1 MRGDQ
6 RLTGG
11 RDVPGFGYAHGCPRK
26 IHDGI
31 GIASSYQVGNPGAI
45 KARRDPADRPTTG
58 RDRCLL
64 GRRGDF
70 RHSAAAGGRGQPRPN
85 HWTAEDFRG
94 HHCKHLEE
102 SRRLRP
108 ASTEQAMTR
117 PPKRSMFAG
126 DGVAAPLQHATFRR
140 IWLASLLSNLGL
152 LIQAVGAAWAMT
164 QMTSSADK
172 VALVQTAL
180 MLPVM
185 LISMPAGAI
194 ADMYDR
200 RIVALISLAI
210 ALSGATAL
218 TVLAWLGLVTPE
230 TLLALCFVVG
240 SGMAL
245 FGPAWQSSV
254 TEQVPP
260 ETLPS
265 AVALNGISYN
275 IARSF
280 GPAIGGIVVAAAGA
294 VAAFAANAVLYLPL
308 LIVLFLWRRT
318 SQPSRLPRERL
329 NRAIVSG
336 VRYIANSPAIKI
348 VLTRTL
354 VTGLIGGSVSALMPL
369 VARDLLHGGA
379 QTYGIMLGAFGM
391 GAVIGALNITEV
403 RKRMSGE
410 AAIRACA
417 LSMGGAI
424 AAVALSRE
432 PVLTAAALVIAGAVW
447 MLAVALFNI
456 GVQLSAPRW
465 VAGRSLAAF
474 QASIAGGIA
483 IGSWGWGR
491 LTDAVGVE
499 AALLVSAALM
509 LASPLLG
516 LWLQMPRIG
525 ARNEDAEVLA
535 DPEVQLSLTARSGP
549 LVVEIEYRVA
559 QDNARAF
566 HNVMQEVQLSRQRNG
581 AYGWSIARDIADPEL
596 WTERYHCPTWL
607 DYLRQ
612 RNRSTQSERALHQ
625 RAIGFHLGPD
635 PVRVRRML
643 ERPFGSVRW
652 KEDTPDRAVSEV
664 LPVTS
669 SAAGGST

>member
-1 MRGDQ
+1 MTEQVQ
-6 RLTGG
+6 RPT
-11 RDVPGFGYAHGCPRK
+11 FAA
-26 IHDGI
+26 DGI
-31 GIASSYQVGNPGAI
+31 
-45 KARRDPADRPTTG
+45 T
-58 RDRCLL
+58 
-64 GRRGDF
+64 
-70 RHSAAAGGRGQPRPN
+70 
-85 HWTAEDFRG
+85 
-94 HHCKHLEE
+94 
-102 SRRLRP
+102 
-108 ASTEQAMTR
+108 
-117 PPKRSMFAG
+117 
-126 DGVAAPLQHATFRR
+126 APLRHAVFRR

-152 LIQAVGAAWAMT
+152 LIQGVGAAWAMT
-164 QMTSSADK
+164 QMTSSADN

-185 LISMPAGAI
+185 FISMPAGAI
-194 ADMYDR
+194 ADMHDR
-200 RIVALISLAI
+200 RIVALISLTI
-210 ALSGATAL
+210 SFSGATAL
-218 TVLAWLGLVTPE
+218 SVLFWFGRVTPE
-230 TLLALCFVVG
+230 ILLALCFVVG

-254 TEQVPP
+254 SEQVPA

-280 GPAIGGIVVAAAGA
+280 GPAIGGVIVASAGA
-294 VAAFAANAVLYLPL
+294 VAAFAANAVLYVPL
-308 LIVLFLWRRT
+308 FTVLFLWRRAMA
-318 SQPSRLPRERL
+318 PSRLPRERL
-329 NRAIVSG
+329 SRAIVSG
-336 VRYIANSPAIKI
+336 VRYISNSPSIRI

-354 VTGLIGGSVSALMPL
+354 VTGVLGGSVSALMPL

-391 GAVIGALNITEV
+391 GAVIGALNIAEM
-403 RKRMSGE
+403 RKRMTGE
-410 AAIRACA
+410 AAVRACA

-424 AAVALSRE
+424 AAIAMSRE
-432 PVLTAAALVIAGAVW
+432 PVLTAAALVVAGAAW

-474 QASIAGGIA
+474 QAAISGGIA
-483 IGSWGWGR
+483 LGSWGWGR
-491 LTDAVGVE
+491 LTDAAGVE
-499 AALLVSAALM
+499 TALLVSAALM
-509 LASPLLG
+509 FVSPVLG
-516 LWLQMPRIG
+516 LFLRMPRVG

-535 DPEVQLSLTARSGP
+535 DPEVRLSLTGRSGP
-549 LVVEIEYRVA
+549 LVVEIEYRVD

-566 HNVMQEVQLSRQRNG
+566 HSVMQDVQLSRQRNG

-596 WTERYHCPTWL
+596 WTERYHCPTWF

-625 RAIGFHLGPD
+625 RAMDFHLGPD

-652 KEDTPDRAVSEV
+652 KEDTPDRAASEV
-664 LPVTS
+664 LPVAT
-669 SAAGGST
+669 AAGAAAGST

>member
-1 MRGDQ
+1 MTDQ
-6 RLTGG
+6 
-11 RDVPGFGYAHGCPRK
+11 A
-26 IHDGI
+26 
-31 GIASSYQVGNPGAI
+31 
-45 KARRDPADRPTTG
+45 
-58 RDRCLL
+58 
-64 GRRGDF
+64 
-70 RHSAAAGGRGQPRPN
+70 
-85 HWTAEDFRG
+85 
-94 HHCKHLEE
+94 
-102 SRRLRP
+102 
-108 ASTEQAMTR
+108 
-117 PPKRSMFAG
+117 KRSMFAA
-126 DGVAAPLQHATFRR
+126 DGVIAPLRHAVFRR

-152 LIQAVGAAWAMT
+152 LIQGVGAAWAMT

-180 MLPVM
+180 MLPIM

-200 RIVALISLAI
+200 RIVALLSLSI
-210 ALSGATAL
+210 ALCGATTL
-218 TVLAWLGLVTPE
+218 SVLAWLGLVTPPI
-230 TLLALCFVVG
+230 LLTFCFIVG

-254 TEQVPP
+254 SEQVPS

-280 GPAIGGIVVAAAGA
+280 GPAIGGIVVATAGA
-294 VAAFAANAVLYLPL
+294 VAAFAANALLYLPL
-308 LIVLFLWRRT
+308 LVVLFLWRRT
-318 SQPSRLPRERL
+318 SEPSRLPRERL
-329 NRAIVSG
+329 NRAMVSG
-336 VRYIANSPAIKI
+336 VRYIANSPSIRI
-348 VLTRTL
+348 VLARTL
-354 VTGLIGGSVSALMPL
+354 ATGLVGGSVSALMPL

-379 QTYGIMLGAFGM
+379 QTYGIMLGAFGV
-391 GAVIGALNITEV
+391 GAVIGAVNITEL
-403 RKRMSGE
+403 RRRLSGE
-410 AAIRACA
+410 SAIRACT
-417 LSMGGAI
+417 LSMAGAI

-432 PVLTAAALVIAGAVW
+432 PVLTAAALVVAGAVW
-447 MLAVALFNI
+447 MAAIALFNI

-483 IGSWGWGR
+483 MGSWGWGR
-491 LTDAVGVE
+491 LTDAAGVE
-499 AALLVSAALM
+499 TALLVSAGLM
-509 LASPLLG
+509 LALPLLG
-516 LWLQMPRIG
+516 LWLRMPPVG

-535 DPEVQLSLTARSGP
+535 DPEVRLSLTGRSGP
-549 LVVEIEYRVA
+549 LVVEIEYRVD
-559 QDNARAF
+559 QESARAF

-581 AYGWSIARDIADPEL
+581 AYGWSIARDIGDPEL

-625 RAIGFHLGPD
+625 RAMDFHLGPD

-652 KEDTPDRAVSEV
+652 KEDTPDRAAAEV
-664 LPVTS
+664 LPVAT
-669 SAAGGST
+669 AAGSST

>member
-1 MRGDQ
+1 MTDQ
-6 RLTGG
+6 
-11 RDVPGFGYAHGCPRK
+11 
-26 IHDGI
+26 
-31 GIASSYQVGNPGAI
+31 
-45 KARRDPADRPTTG
+45 
-58 RDRCLL
+58 
-64 GRRGDF
+64 
-70 RHSAAAGGRGQPRPN
+70 
-85 HWTAEDFRG
+85 
-94 HHCKHLEE
+94 
-102 SRRLRP
+102 
-108 ASTEQAMTR
+108 
-117 PPKRSMFAG
+117 PKRSMLSAH
-126 DGVAAPLQHATFRR
+126 GVAAPLRHVVFRR
-140 IWLASLLSNLGL
+140 IWLASLLSNFGL

-164 QMTSSADK
+164 QMTPDADK

-200 RIVALISLAI
+200 RIVALVSLSIS
-210 ALSGATAL
+210 LSGATAL
-218 TVLAWLGLVTPE
+218 TVLAWFGLVTPNI
-230 TLLALCFVVG
+230 LLALCFVVG

-254 TEQVPP
+254 SEQVPA

-280 GPAIGGIVVAAAGA
+280 GPAIGGIVVATAGA
-294 VAAFAANAVLYLPL
+294 VAAFAANALLYLPL
-308 LIVLFLWRRT
+308 LVVLFLWNRT
-318 SQPSRLPRERL
+318 SEPSRLPRERL

-336 VRYIANSPAIKI
+336 VRYIANSPSIRI
-348 VLTRTL
+348 VLARTL

-391 GAVIGALNITEV
+391 GAVIGALNIGEI
-403 RKRMSGE
+403 RQRLSGE
-410 AAIRACA
+410 SAIRACA

-432 PVLTAAALVIAGAVW
+432 PVLTAAALVVAGAVW

-483 IGSWGWGR
+483 IGSWGWGH
-491 LTDAVGVE
+491 LTNVAGVE
-499 AALLVSAALM
+499 TALLTSAGLM
-509 LASPLLG
+509 LVSPLLG
-516 LWLQMPRIG
+516 LWLGMPRVG

-535 DPEVQLSLTARSGP
+535 DPEVRLSLTARSGP

-559 QDNARAF
+559 PDNARAF
-566 HNVMQEVQLSRQRNG
+566 HNVMQDVQLSRQRNG

-612 RNRSTQSERALHQ
+612 RNRSTQIERALHQ
-625 RAIGFHLGPD
+625 TAIAFHIGAD
-635 PVRVRRML
+635 PVRIRRML

-652 KEDTPDRAVSEV
+652 KEDTPDRATSEV
-664 LPVTS
+664 LPRGCDR
-669 SAAGGST
+669 GGQQHVEARQTVENYCP

>member
-1 MRGDQ
+1 MQ
-6 RLTGG
+6 
-11 RDVPGFGYAHGCPRK
+11 
-26 IHDGI
+26 
-31 GIASSYQVGNPGAI
+31 
-45 KARRDPADRPTTG
+45 
-58 RDRCLL
+58 
-64 GRRGDF
+64 
-70 RHSAAAGGRGQPRPN
+70 
-85 HWTAEDFRG
+85 E
-94 HHCKHLEE
+94 
-102 SRRLRP
+102 
-108 ASTEQAMTR
+108 

-126 DGVAAPLQHATFRR
+126 DGVAAPLRHAVFRR
-140 IWLASLLSNLGL
+140 IWLASLVSNLGL
-152 LIQAVGAAWAMT
+152 LIQGVGAAWAMT

-180 MLPVM
+180 MLPIM

-200 RIVALISLAI
+200 RIVALVSLAI
-210 ALSGATAL
+210 ALTGATAL
-218 TVLAWLGLVTPE
+218 AVMAWLNLVTPNI
-230 TLLALCFVVG
+230 LLAFCFIVG
-240 SGMAL
+240 CGMAL

-254 TEQVPP
+254 SEQVPA
-260 ETLPS
+260 EKLPA

-280 GPAIGGIVVAAAGA
+280 GPAIGGVIVATSGA
-294 VAAFAANAVLYLPL
+294 VAAFAANALLYIPL
-308 LIVLFLWRRT
+308 FIVLFLWQRA
-318 SQPSRLPRERL
+318 SEPSRLPRERL

-336 VRYIANSPAIKI
+336 VRYIANSPSIRT
-348 VLTRTL
+348 VLARTL
-354 VTGLIGGSVSALMPL
+354 VTGIIGGSVSALMPL

-391 GAVIGALNITEV
+391 GAVIGALNIGTL
-403 RKRMSGE
+403 RKQLSGE
-410 AAIRACA
+410 AAIRACTI
-417 LSMGGAI
+417 SMAGAI
-424 AAVALSRE
+424 TAVALSRQ
-432 PVLTAAALVIAGAVW
+432 PVLTAAALVVAGAVW
-447 MLAVALFNI
+447 MAAVALFNI

-483 IGSWGWGR
+483 IGSWGWGY
-491 LTDAVGVE
+491 LTDQAGVQT
-499 AALLVSAALM
+499 ALLVSAAMM
-509 LASPLLG
+509 LVSPLLG
-516 LWLQMPRIG
+516 LWLRMPPVG

-535 DPEVQLSLTARSGP
+535 DPEVRLSLTGRSGP
-549 LVVEIEYRVA
+549 LVVEIEYRVD
-559 QDNARAF
+559 QESARAF

-625 RAIGFHLGPD
+625 RAMDFHLGPD

-652 KEDTPDRAVSEV
+652 KEDTPDRAANEM
-664 LPVTS
+664 LPVAT
-669 SAAGGST
+669 AAGSGT

>member
-1 MRGDQ
+1 MTDQ
-6 RLTGG
+6 
-11 RDVPGFGYAHGCPRK
+11 PK
-26 IHDGI
+26 
-31 GIASSYQVGNPGAI
+31 
-45 KARRDPADRPTTG
+45 RPSFAPDSITAP
-58 RDRCLL
+58 L
-64 GRRGDF
+64 
-70 RHSAAAGGRGQPRPN
+70 RHS
-85 HWTAEDFRG
+85 
-94 HHCKHLEE
+94 
-102 SRRLRP
+102 
-108 ASTEQAMTR
+108 
-117 PPKRSMFAG
+117 
-126 DGVAAPLQHATFRR
+126 VFRR
-140 IWLASLLSNLGL
+140 IWLASLVSNLGI
-152 LIQAVGAAWAMT
+152 LIQGVGAAWAMT

-180 MLPVM
+180 MLPIM

-194 ADMYDR
+194 ADMHDR

-210 ALSGATAL
+210 ALTGATTL
-218 TVLAWLGLVTPE
+218 TVLAWLNLVTPNI
-230 TLLALCFVVG
+230 LLTLCFVVG

-245 FGPAWQSSV
+245 FGPSWQASV
-254 TEQVPP
+254 SEQVPA

-280 GPAIGGIVVAAAGA
+280 GPAIGGIVVASAGA
-294 VAAFAANAVLYLPL
+294 VAAFAVNATMYLPL
-308 LIVLFLWRRT
+308 MIVLFLWNRANE
-318 SQPSRLPRERL
+318 PSRLPRERL
-329 NRAIVSG
+329 NRAMVSG
-336 VRYIANSPAIKI
+336 ARYIANSPSIRI
-348 VLTRTL
+348 VLIRTL

-391 GAVIGALNITEV
+391 GAVIGALNIAEV
-403 RKRMSGE
+403 RRRMSGE

-417 LSMGGAI
+417 ISMAGAI

-432 PVLTAAALVIAGAVW
+432 PVLTAAALVLAGGVW

-483 IGSWGWGR
+483 IGSWGWGH
-491 LTDAVGVE
+491 LTDAAGVE
-499 AALLVSAALM
+499 TALLVSAGLM
-509 LASPLLG
+509 LLSPLLG
-516 LWLQMPRIG
+516 IWLRMPPVG
-525 ARNEDAEVLA
+525 ARNEAASEVLA
-535 DPEVQLSLTARSGP
+535 DPEVRLSLTGRSGP

-559 QDNARAF
+559 QDNARLF

-612 RNRSTQSERALHQ
+612 RNRATQSERALHQ
-625 RAIGFHLGPD
+625 RAIDFHIGPE
-635 PVRVRRML
+635 PIRVRRML

-652 KEDTPDRAVSEV
+652 KEDTPDRAANEV
-664 LPVTS
+664 LPVVAT
-669 SAAGGST
+669 AAGSST

>member
-1 MRGDQ
+1 MTDQ
-6 RLTGG
+6 PERSK
-11 RDVPGFGYAHGCPRK
+11 FA
-26 IHDGI
+26 
-31 GIASSYQVGNPGAI
+31 
-45 KARRDPADRPTTG
+45 ADS
-58 RDRCLL
+58 L
-64 GRRGDF
+64 
-70 RHSAAAGGRGQPRPN
+70 
-85 HWTAEDFRG
+85 
-94 HHCKHLEE
+94 
-102 SRRLRP
+102 
-108 ASTEQAMTR
+108 
-117 PPKRSMFAG
+117 
-126 DGVAAPLQHATFRR
+126 AAPLRHSVFRR

-152 LIQAVGAAWAMT
+152 MIQAVGAAWAMT

-194 ADMYDR
+194 ADMHDR
-200 RIVALISLAI
+200 RIVALVSLSIS
-210 ALSGATAL
+210 LSGATAL
-218 TVLAWLGLVTPE
+218 TALSWFGLVTPPI
-230 TLLALCFVVG
+230 LLALCFVVG

-254 TEQVPP
+254 SEQVPA

-280 GPAIGGIVVAAAGA
+280 GPAIGGVVVAAAGA

-308 LIVLFLWRRT
+308 LVVLFRWRRVT
-318 SQPSRLPRERL
+318 APSRLPRERL
-329 NRAIVSG
+329 NRAMVSG
-336 VRYIANSPAIKI
+336 VRYIANSPSIRI
-348 VLTRTL
+348 VLARTF
-354 VTGLIGGSVSALMPL
+354 VTGIFGGSVSALMPL
-369 VARDLLHGGA
+369 VVRDLLHGGA
-379 QTYGIMLGAFGM
+379 QAYGIMLGAFGM
-391 GAVIGALNITEV
+391 GAVIGALNIAEV
-403 RKRMSGE
+403 RRRMTGE
-410 AAIRACA
+410 AAVRACA

-424 AAVALSRE
+424 AAVALSSE
-432 PVLTAAALVIAGAVW
+432 PVLTAAALVVAGAVW

-483 IGSWGWGR
+483 IGSWGWGW
-491 LTDAVGVE
+491 LTDAAGVE
-499 AALLVSAALM
+499 TALLVSAALM

-516 LWLQMPRIG
+516 LWLQMPRVG

-535 DPEVQLSLTARSGP
+535 DPEVQLLLTARSGP

-559 QDNARAF
+559 QENARAF
-566 HNVMQEVQLSRQRNG
+566 HGVMQEVQLSRQRNG

-625 RAIGFHLGPD
+625 RAQEFHLGPD
-635 PVRVRRML
+635 PVRIRRML

-652 KEDTPDRAVSEV
+652 KDETPDRAAREV
-664 LPVTS
+664 LPVTTA
-669 SAAGGST
+669 AAGSSST